1 MSEEK
6 NIKNPAVMAE
16 LFKLPYCT
24 SGTVLES
31 KLSHC
36 DRKRS
41 TVSFRNSAIPA
52 AKTIKNSSLVTFTNE
67 KNNRILFLMF
77 LPLGW
82 LSSCRGKRRKAP
94 SVGTKQYC
102 AYGYGARARS
112 QALCRK
118 GSTGAQRAQPSQRGF
133 LCFFFT
139 HLLQKVVIY

>member
-77 LPLGW
+77 FPRMQSGGRLANPLMARPLCESL
-82 LSSCRGKRRKAP
+82 LSGTNERGSNEGRRPQTAEE
-94 SVGTKQYC
+94 
-102 AYGYGARARS
+102 
-112 QALCRK
+112 
-118 GSTGAQRAQPSQRGF
+118 GF
-133 LCFFFT
+133 FRFL
-139 HLLQKVVIY
+139 

>member
-1 MSEEK
+1 MCEEK

-41 TVSFRNSAIPA
+41 TVSFRRSALCDACLGKNSAIPA

-77 LPLGW
+77 FPRMQSGGRLANPLMARPLCESL
-82 LSSCRGKRRKAP
+82 LSGTNERGSNEGRRPQTAEE
-94 SVGTKQYC
+94 
-102 AYGYGARARS
+102 
-112 QALCRK
+112 
-118 GSTGAQRAQPSQRGF
+118 GF
-133 LCFFFT
+133 FRFL
-139 HLLQKVVIY
+139 